1 MYLILDFMS
10 QMLIGLGLVRV
21 IGAGFESLFLIQWY
35 MKGGKEKFA
44 LGYWSA
50 FHILAAWIVVFTVF
64 QYAPGVSTNVMM
76 SLITFGVLVY
86 ALMFYMPAYKSE
98 VLFMNRM
105 GQEIEQKQQ
114 NEGTTMAMGIF
125 RARKR
130 SSVWCGIGIAVL
142 LILRFFVE
150 FHDPIGPLMVWFR
163 NAAPWLYWALAIIA
177 GLAFLYSAFI
187 AVQVLIAFFRQKKAR
202 KDMENKIGRKL
213 TDQEFV
219 YLYLDMQKEKKGK

>member
-1 MYLILDFMS
+1 
-10 QMLIGLGLVRV
+10 
-21 IGAGFESLFLIQWY
+21 
-35 MKGGKEKFA
+35 
-44 LGYWSA
+44 
-50 FHILAAWIVVFTVF
+50 
-64 QYAPGVSTNVMM
+64 
-76 SLITFGVLVY
+76 
-86 ALMFYMPAYKSE
+86 
-98 VLFMNRM
+98 
-105 GQEIEQKQQ
+105 
-114 NEGTTMAMGIF
+114 MAMGIF

-163 NAAPWLYWALAIIA
+163 NAVPWLYWALAIIA